1 MHGEKGGDD
10 HTANRTKVTLILFLK
25 KIQKVVFHDRKLMP
39 LQLVTWYHRVKIA
52 ALVLVWIFFTY
63 LLMTY
68 DEKEIERRQLA
79 VLPFETKGKC

>member
-1 MHGEKGGDD
+1 
-10 HTANRTKVTLILFLK
+10 
-25 KIQKVVFHDRKLMP
+25 MP